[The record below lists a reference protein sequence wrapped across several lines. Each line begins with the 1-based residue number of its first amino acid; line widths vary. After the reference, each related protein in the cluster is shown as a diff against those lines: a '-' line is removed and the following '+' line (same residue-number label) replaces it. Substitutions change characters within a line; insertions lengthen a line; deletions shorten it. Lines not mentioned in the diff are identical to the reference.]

1 MFGDLLGSFE
11 QKQQEMLDKAAAIVV
26 ESEVGGVRVTANGKN
41 EIVNISITD
50 ASILSDKEQ
59 LEDVLMVAI
68 NRALA
73 QAGEQT
79 AAETEKMMSSM
90 MPPGLAGLFGK

>member
-1 MFGDLLGSFE
+1 M
-11 QKQQEMLDKAAAIVV
+11 
-26 ESEVGGVRVTANGKN
+26 
-41 EIVNISITD
+41 ITD

-59 LEDVLMVAI
+59 LEDVLMVAV

>member
-1 MFGDLLGSFE
+1 MFGDFLGSFE
-11 QKQQEMLDKAAAIVV
+11 QKQQEMMDKAAAIVV

-59 LEDVLMVAI
+59 LEDVLMVAV

-73 QAGEQT
+73 QAGAQT

-90 MPPGLAGLFGK
+90 MPSGLAGLVGK

>member
-41 EIVNISITD
+41 EIFLVFTRFNCLWKTF
-50 ASILSDKEQ
+50 
-59 LEDVLMVAI
+59 
-68 NRALA
+68 
-73 QAGEQT
+73 
-79 AAETEKMMSSM
+79 
-90 MPPGLAGLFGK
+90 LFF

>member
-1 MFGDLLGSFE
+1 M
-11 QKQQEMLDKAAAIVV
+11 
-26 ESEVGGVRVTANGKN
+26 
-41 EIVNISITD
+41 ITD

-73 QAGEQT
+73 QAG
-79 AAETEKMMSSM
+79 A
-90 MPPGLAGLFGK
+90 

>member
-59 LEDVLMVAI
+59 LEDVLMVAV

-73 QAGEQT
+73 QAGAQT

-90 MPPGLAGLFGK
+90 MPPELAGLFGK

>member
-11 QKQQEMLDKAAAIVV
+11 QKQQEMLEKASAIIV
-26 ESEVGGVRVTANGKN
+26 ESEVGGIRVTANGKN
-41 EIVNISITD
+41 EIVNINITD

-59 LEDVLMVAI
+59 LEDLLMVAV

-73 QAGEQT
+73 QAGEQ
-79 AAETEKMMSSM
+79 AAEETQKMMSSM
-90 MPPGLAGLFGK
+90 MPAGLAGLFGK

>member
-11 QKQQEMLDKAAAIVV
+11 QKQQEMMAKAAAIVV
-26 ESEVGGVRVTANGKN
+26 ESTVGGISVTANGNK

-50 ASILSDKEQ
+50 PSILADKEQ
-59 LEDVLMVAI
+59 LEDLLMVAI

-73 QAGEQT
+73 QAGEQA

-90 MPPGLAGLFGK
+90 MPPGLAGLFGQ

>member
-1 MFGDLLGSFE
+1 MFGDFLGSFE
-11 QKQQEMLDKAAAIVV
+11 QKQQEMMDKAAAIVV

-59 LEDVLMVAI
+59 LEDVLMVAV

-73 QAGEQT
+73 QAGAQT

-90 MPPGLAGLFGK
+90 MPSGLAGLFGK